1 MCDRLKVA
9 ELLSYYNRDYLLPML
24 IFDWNIL
31 LSNILSAASVFMLV
45 FSLILTSLLCDFI

>member
-24 IFDWNIL
+24 IFGWNIL